1 MVWAPWFPS
10 EKASWN
16 FQISG
21 TSVVKSSW
29 FAGSTSNHSV
39 LQKHNDA
46 WKMQKKPWSNLH
58 SAAWPFRSP
67 AITCN
72 LRIWEKHANMKSL
85 DNASCFSSIDFKSLA
100 LVRLVYGGT
109 ELSESHSVIL
119 RQLLQLMCLACLAI
133 IGQGKIVN
141 WRPWQSRTKTMV
153 QKEIRMLVIP
163 QAMPN
168 ALVVSYYPRG
178 RHFFYPTLGTLKN
191 REEESHQVLGG
202 DMLDFGR

>member
-1 MVWAPWFPS
+1 MQSKNLRKTCKYEVLGQCIMLFL
-10 EKASWN
+10 N
-16 FQISG
+16 RFQILSI
-21 TSVVKSSW
+21 
-29 FAGSTSNHSV
+29 GSPCLWRH
-39 LQKHNDA
+39 
-46 WKMQKKPWSNLH
+46 
-58 SAAWPFRSP
+58 
-67 AITCN
+67 
-72 LRIWEKHANMKSL
+72 
-85 DNASCFSSIDFKSLA
+85 
-100 LVRLVYGGT
+100 GG
-109 ELSESHSVIL
+109 HSVIL